1 MKLKEY
7 FESMK
12 GRGIL
17 ATADA
22 EGLVDAAV
30 YARPHVMDEETLAFI
45 MLDRLTRHNLKANP
59 HAAYLFMEEGDKYSG
74 KRFFLTK
81 LKEEQDAEKINRLR
95 RRKYPDVKEK
105 EEYLVYF
112 RVNKVLPLVGAGEG

>member
-22 EGLVDAAV
+22 GGLVDAAV

-45 MLDRLTRHNLKANP
+45 MLDRLTRQNLQTNP
-59 HAAYLFMEEGDKYSG
+59 NAAYLFMEEGDTYRG

-81 LKEEQDAEKINRLR
+81 LKEEQDVEKIQNLR